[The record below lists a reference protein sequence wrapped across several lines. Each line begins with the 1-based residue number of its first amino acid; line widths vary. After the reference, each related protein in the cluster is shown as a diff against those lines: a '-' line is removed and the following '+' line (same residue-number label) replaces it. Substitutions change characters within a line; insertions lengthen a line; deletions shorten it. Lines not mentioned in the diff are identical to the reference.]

1 MPAGG
6 IGIQT
11 PTDSTYLPPSAK
23 AKNAQVRRKKLILRR
38 DLPTSAYSVLLI
50 MFLAPW
56 PSHRARS
63 NRRPTSG

>member
-38 DLPTSAYSVLLI
+38 DLPTSAYSVL